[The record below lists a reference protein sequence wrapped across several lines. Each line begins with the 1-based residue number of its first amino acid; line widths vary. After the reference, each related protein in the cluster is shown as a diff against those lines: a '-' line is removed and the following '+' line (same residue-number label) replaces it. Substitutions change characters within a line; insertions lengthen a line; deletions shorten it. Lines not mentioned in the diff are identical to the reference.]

1 MEIRATDP
9 NKDSYTE
16 TTSLEDTESEKEF
29 WDNFCADENSDRI
42 ECRMYDL

>member
-9 NKDSYTE
+9 NEDSCTE
-16 TTSLEDTESEKEF
+16 IVCPEDTDLEKEF